1 MNRKQDFPFYNGE
14 MGKEYMAREEI
25 LWERCN
31 ISSFVSMEKQLEKLF
46 TK

>member
-1 MNRKQDFPFYNGE
+1 ME
-14 MGKEYMAREEI
+14 KELVAREEI

-31 ISSFVSMEKQLEKLF
+31 ISSFVSYCSYGKQKQLEKLF

>member
-1 MNRKQDFPFYNGE
+1 ME
-14 MGKEYMAREEI
+14 KELMAKEEI

-31 ISSFVSMEKQLEKLF
+31 ISSFVSYCSYGKQKQLEKLF